1 MKFRLKSQ
9 FKAWCAI
16 WTSIA
21 SDMIVESIMAL
32 NTLGLLIDIVLI
44 LTFAFISTYVWRALT
59 SSLTLLKARIL
70 GR

>member
-1 MKFRLKSQ
+1 MKLRLKSQ
-9 FKAWCAI
+9 FNKWCVI
-16 WTSIA
+16 WTGIA
-21 SDMIVESIMAL
+21 SDTIVENIMAL
-32 NTLGLLIDIVLI
+32 NTLELLIDIVLI

>member
-9 FKAWCAI
+9 FLAWCTI
-16 WTSIA
+16 WTGIA
-21 SDMIVESIMAL
+21 SDTIVENIMAL
-32 NTLGLLIDIVLI
+32 NPLRILIDIVLI
-44 LTFAFISTYVWRALT
+44 LTFAFMSVYVWRALT